1 MENQI
6 QMIPIEKLNS
16 HPLNPRKQSYINQPE
31 LKELEES
38 IKENGVMQNLTVVP
52 WYSQITGVGA
62 DEPEQQER
70 MGYLVVIGNRR
81 LAAAKNAGLKEL
93 PCMITTMD
101 KKTQVAIMLMEN
113 MQRADLTLIEQ
124 AEGFQMMMDLGETF
138 SSIST
143 MTGLSES
150 TVRRRAK
157 LLELDKEALTES
169 VERGGSIT
177 DYVELDKVKDPE
189 LKNKVLK
196 TIGTNN
202 FNNELLRAIQKEESM
217 AKDARIVEVLSQ
229 YGTQVESREDAKE
242 QGYGYATWVT
252 SEERIQEELE
262 KGRIDHGLLFS
273 KAAWNFEI
281 YMPVIEEEEV
291 EVDNYKVEQA
301 KRDKQNLL
309 IEEAKEISNRHR
321 KLRKDF
327 VLNISNTKAKKHL
340 KEIIEMV
347 FLEMDWYGNS
357 DPWDIAE
364 QMGHQ
369 NLDDDEWTMDKVKEV
384 LKDQHEKGL
393 LLMAYEYHNDSS
405 HMQWNGN
412 YMVNEKL
419 IEVYNF
425 LERLGYKKSLE
436 ETQMEDGTHEIYAK
450 IKEARE

>member
-62 DEPEQQER
+62 DEPEEQER

-177 DYVELDKVKDPE
+177 DYVELDKIKDPE

-196 TIGTNN
+196 TIGTND
-202 FNNELLRAIQKEESM
+202 FDNELYKAIRKEEQL
-217 AKDARIVEVLSQ
+217 ATDARIVEVLSQ
-229 YGTQVESREDAKE
+229 YGTQVENREEAKE
-242 QGYGYATWVT
+242 QGYQYATWVQ
-252 SEERIQEELE
+252 SEEKIQEKLE
-262 KGRIDHGLLFS
+262 EGTIDHGLLFS
-273 KAAWNFEI
+273 KSQWSFEI
-281 YMPVIEEEEV
+281 YMPVVEEDEV
-291 EVDNYKVEQA
+291 VDNYKLEQA

-309 IEEAKEISNRHR
+309 IDEAREISNRHCI
-321 KLRKDF
+321 LRKEF
-327 VLNISNTKAKKHL
+327 VLNISNTKAKKHI

-347 FLEMDWYGNS
+347 FLSMDWRGS
-357 DPWDIAE
+357 IDPWVVAE
-364 QMGHQ
+364 QTGHQ
-369 NLDDDEWTMDKVKEV
+369 NLDDDEWTLDKVKEV

-393 LLMAYEYHNDSS
+393 LLMVYEYHKYSS
-405 HMQWNGN
+405 HLQWNGN
-412 YMVNEKL
+412 YMMNEEL
-419 IEVYNF
+419 VEVYNF
-425 LERLGYKKSLE
+425 LEKLGYKKSLE